1 MFQGLNCKVE
11 IYPLYLLLDFI
22 QPDIGICFGI
32 GIGIGGDKFVD
43 KGSDKV

>member
-22 QPDIGICFGI
+22 QPDIGIGI
-32 GIGIGGDKFVD
+32 GISIGGDKFVD

>member
-1 MFQGLNCKVE
+1 MFYGLNCKVE

-22 QPDIGICFGI
+22 QPDIGI

>member
-22 QPDIGICFGI
+22 QPNIGIGI